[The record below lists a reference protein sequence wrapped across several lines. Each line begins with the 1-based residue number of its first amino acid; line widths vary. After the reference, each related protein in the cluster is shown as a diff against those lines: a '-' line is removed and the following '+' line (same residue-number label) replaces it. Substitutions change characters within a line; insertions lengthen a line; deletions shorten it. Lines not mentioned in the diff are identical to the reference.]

1 MEETKTVWLV
11 VVEYEPCYDGPSNST
26 YSIIAAY
33 NSKEK
38 AMSLAKELADNEAN
52 MHNVTSR
59 KLRMSNGYEAYGN
72 YYLVEELSIK

>member
-11 VVEYEPCYDGPSNST
+11 VVEYEPGYDGLSGT

-38 AMSLAKELADNEAN
+38 AMSHAKELADNEAN
-52 MHNVTSR
+52 MHNVTSQ
-59 KLRMSNGYEAYGN
+59 KLRMSNGYEGYGN

>member
-1 MEETKTVWLV
+1 MEEANTVWLV
-11 VVEYEPCYDGPSNST
+11 VIEYEPGYDGLSSK

-33 NSKEK
+33 DSKEK

-52 MHNVTSR
+52 MHNVTSQ
-59 KLRMSNGYEAYGN
+59 KLRRSNGYKAYGN

>member
-11 VVEYEPCYDGPSNST
+11 VVEYEPCYDGPSST
-26 YSIIAAY
+26 YTIIAAY
-33 NSKEK
+33 DSKEK
-38 AMSLAKELADNEAN
+38 AMLLAKELADNEAN

-59 KLRMSNGYEAYGN
+59 KLRRSNGYEAYGN